1 MILLSSFS
9 YANVGSSSVYASETR
24 ILDACTYLYVIESEE
39 SERTKE
45 KVRGT
50 ALICT

>member
-1 MILLSSFS
+1 MLLSNFS
-9 YANVGSSSVYASETR
+9 YTTVGSSSVYASETR
-24 ILDACTYLYVIESEE
+24 VLETPAYIYVIESEE
-39 SERTKE
+39 SKKAGE